1 MRNRKI
7 PATFARYLLSPEE
20 AAMLPTNA
28 PAFIAFMERV
38 WDMQIKPAAAG
49 SVILTGSPLYNKFN
63 DALSTAE
70 LCGMVRTG
78 GTRRDGVD
86 FHVYRFPND
95 LSTGVCI
102 AFDGNSLTP
111 ARNRYGAH
119 KT

>member
-1 MRNRKI
+1 MRNRK
-7 PATFARYLLSPEE
+7 ARELLSHEE
-20 AAMLPTNA
+20 IAMLPTNA
-28 PAFIAFMERV
+28 AAFVSFMETV
-38 WDMQIKPAAAG
+38 WEMKMEPASNGVTLHG
-49 SVILTGSPLYNKFN
+49 SHLYDKFH

-119 KT
+119 SR